1 MFGGVMLEGA
11 LSAESPRGASSLM
24 PAGMGLGLPA
34 LPPVTTSP
42 RAVEVQI
49 LTYLQRLEAKVK
61 TQDDAIKEFMNMQ
74 NEINAAN
81 AKFLLDNN
89 DFFHTRIDSGES
101 ARAASGQGHRHNRV
115 STKRKASIT
124 KMKTV

>member
-1 MFGGVMLEGA
+1 MLEGE
-11 LSAESPRGASSLM
+11 LSAQSPGGASSLM

-49 LTYLQRLEAKVK
+49 LTFLQRLEAKVK

-74 NEINAAN
+74 NEINTAN
-81 AKFLLDNN
+81 AKVLLDNN
-89 DFFHTRIDSGES
+89 DFFYTRIDSGVG
-101 ARAASGQGHRHNRV
+101 SG
-115 STKRKASIT
+115 SKRPRTSF
-124 KMKTV
+124 